1 MTNSLALDHFGFLEL
16 SGKDSKKFLQG
27 YTTSNLET
35 LTPDKA
41 QIGAICDIQGRV
53 ITSFLLAEIKGKLVL
68 RMSKDLLET
77 TLSFLSKYIVFSKA
91 EIRDISDKFF
101 CHGIVFLENN
111 SFMNV
116 KPLENG
122 LEIDLGNRKEL
133 WLNEREPKEG
143 MCLKDWTDLEIDL
156 SHSWISSENSQ
167 VFLPQSLNYHQID
180 ALDFE
185 KGCYLGQEIIARMH
199 FRGKLKKRLHLINDP
214 IAGLKD
220 GVLISQGRK
229 KTLAVLKN
237 ITDQPIEIIG
247 QENEKVLAQPL

>member
-1 MTNSLALDHFGFLEL
+1 MTNSLMLNHFGFLEL
-16 SGKDSKKFLQG
+16 TGKDSKKFLQG
-27 YTTSNLET
+27 YTTCNLET
-35 LTPDKA
+35 LTPEKA

-53 ITSFLLAEIKGKLVL
+53 ITSFLLLEIKGKLIL

-77 TLSFLSKYIVFSKA
+77 TLKFLTKYIVFSRA
-91 EIRDISDKFF
+91 EIRDISDELF
-101 CHGIVFLENN
+101 CHGVDVAES
-111 SFMNV
+111 SFMHV
-116 KPLENG
+116 KSLESG
-122 LEIDLGNRKEL
+122 FEIDLGNRKEL
-133 WLNEREPKEG
+133 WLNEKQSNEE

-167 VFLPQSLNYHQID
+167 VFLPQSLNYHEID

-199 FRGKLKKRLHLINDP
+199 FRGKLKKRLHLINEP
-214 IAGLKD
+214 IFGLKD

-237 ITDQPIEIIG
+237 TSGQPIEVIN
-247 QENEKVLAQPL
+247 QENKRVLARPI

>member
-1 MTNSLALDHFGFLEL
+1 MINSLILNHFGFLEL

-27 YTTSNLET
+27 YTTCNLET
-35 LTPDKA
+35 LTPEKA

-53 ITSFLLAEIKGKLVL
+53 ITSFLLLEIEGKLIL

-77 TLSFLSKYIVFSKA
+77 TLKFLSKYIVFSKA
-91 EIRDISDKFF
+91 EIRDISDELF
-101 CHGIVFLENN
+101 CHGVDVAE
-111 SFMNV
+111 SSYMNV
-116 KPLENG
+116 KPLGNG

-133 WLNEREPKEG
+133 WLNEKQSNEE

-167 VFLPQSLNYHQID
+167 VFLPQSFNYHKID

-199 FRGKLKKRLHLINDP
+199 FRGKLKKRLHLINEP
-214 IAGLKD
+214 IVGLKD

-237 ITDQPIEIIG
+237 TSGQPIEVIN
-247 QENEKVLAQPL
+247 QENKRILAQPI

>member
-1 MTNSLALDHFGFLEL
+1 MSNSLVLNHFGFLEL
-16 SGKDSKKFLQG
+16 SGEDSKKFLQG
-27 YTTSNLET
+27 YATCNLET
-35 LTPDKA
+35 LTPEKA

-53 ITSFLLAEIKGKLVL
+53 ITSFLLVEIKGKLIL

-77 TLSFLSKYIVFSKA
+77 TFSFLSKYMVFSKA
-91 EIRDISDKFF
+91 EIRDLSSELF
-101 CHGIVFLENN
+101 CYGIDRAGN
-111 SFMNV
+111 SFMDI
-116 KPLENG
+116 KTLDNG

-133 WLNEREPKEG
+133 WLNEKGSGKG
-143 MCLKDWTDLEIDL
+143 MCLKDWTDLEIEI

-167 VFLPQSLNYHQID
+167 VFLPQSLNYHEID

-199 FRGKLKKRLHLINDP
+199 FRGKLKKRLHLITDP
-214 IAGLKD
+214 IVGIKD

-237 ITDQPIEIIG
+237 TSGQPIEVMN
-247 QENEKVLAQPL
+247 QENKRVLAQPI

>member
-1 MTNSLALDHFGFLEL
+1 MTKSLALDHFGFLEL
-16 SGKDSKKFLQG
+16 SGKDAKKFLQG
-27 YTTSNLET
+27 YTTCNLEH
-35 LTPDKA
+35 LTPEKA
-41 QIGAICDIQGRV
+41 QIGAICNIQGRV
-53 ITSFLLAEIKGKLVL
+53 ITNFLLAEIKGKLIL

-77 TLSFLSKYIVFSKA
+77 TFSFLSKYMVFSKA
-91 EIRDISDKFF
+91 EIRDLSNELF
-101 CHGIVFLENN
+101 CHGIDCVGN
-111 SFMNV
+111 SIMDI
-116 KPLENG
+116 KTLDNG

-133 WLNEREPKEG
+133 WLNEKGSSKG
-143 MCLKDWTDLEIDL
+143 MCLKDWTDLEIEI

-167 VFLPQSLNYHQID
+167 VFLPQSLNYHEIE

-214 IAGLKD
+214 IIALKD

-237 ITDQPIEIIG
+237 TTNQPIEVISE
-247 QENEKVLAQPL
+247 ENKKVLALPI